1 MTSED
6 DPPHYKAIGDEDFVD
21 VMAFNSVI
29 SEFKNMVELEFSEI
43 KKHENRMLN
52 EVDAWF
58 AMESKKLESERNKR
72 KCEIRKKMM
81 SDMNSKS
88 QNYRMTLRAFKKDNG
103 WIKWIIKQI
112 GV

>member
-6 DPPHYKAIGDEDFVD
+6 DPPHYKSIGDEDFVD

-29 SEFKNMVELEFSEI
+29 REFKNMVELEFSEM

-52 EVDAWF
+52 EIDVWF
-58 AMESKKLESERNKR
+58 DMESKKLESERIRRKREINK
-72 KCEIRKKMM
+72 KIM
-81 SDMNSKS
+81 SDMNTKS
-88 QNYRMTLRAFKKDNG
+88 QNYRMTLRTLKKDNG
-103 WIKWIIKQI
+103 WMKWIIKQI